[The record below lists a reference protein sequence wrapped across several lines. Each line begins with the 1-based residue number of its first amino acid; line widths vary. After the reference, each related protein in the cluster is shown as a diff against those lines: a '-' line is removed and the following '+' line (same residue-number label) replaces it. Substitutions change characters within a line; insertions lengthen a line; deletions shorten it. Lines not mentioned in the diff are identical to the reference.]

1 MPRGKKSKLRRE
13 KRQKPPSETE
23 SLKEDQV
30 TAMEVDEAPT
40 SPPNDDTSASSPTSG
55 PSQKPQGDTAT
66 SSPVAGA
73 SCPTSNATA
82 KSQDE
87 ESAHA
92 TQAAISALRAR
103 KDPLSREVSKVVQFL
118 LQKLK
123 RKEPITQNALMKFV
137 NRKYKKHFSEVLRRA
152 SERMELVFGLELKE
166 VNPNKHSYGFFNKLG
181 LPIEGDLS
189 SDEVLPKTPIVMVI
203 LGVIFMN
210 GNITTEEE
218 VWKFLSVFGVHPG
231 RKHVIYGEPR
241 QFLTKYL
248 VEEKYLECRQ
258 VPESNPPRFVLLWGQ
273 RAHTDI
279 SKMKVLEVL
288 ARIFNKIPTAFPILY
303 EEALRDDEDK
313 AWLRAAAMVGSF
325 TRHRGPCKAKFSSSC
340 HI

>member
-1 MPRGKKSKLRRE
+1 
-13 KRQKPPSETE
+13 
-23 SLKEDQV
+23 
-30 TAMEVDEAPT
+30 MEVDEAPT